1 MKKVP
6 VTVIR
11 EATLPQSP
19 PTPPIE
25 VTLDLLAKNIE
36 LIRTLPPDDLRNY
49 GILANAIVAGIN
61 HALMAQRQEDKLLDI
76 KDAAIRLGMSEDYLY
91 RHFRSL
97 PFAVPMGRA
106 KRFSAQG
113 IEAYL
118 ARKQG

>member
-11 EATLPQSP
+11 EATLPQPP

-76 KDAAIRLGMSEDYLY
+76 KEAAIRLGMSEDYLY

-97 PFAVPMGRA
+97 PFAVPMGRS